1 MGFHWG
7 FLGLAFASISMTLA
21 AESVGGGELNC
32 VLWRGVPG
40 WCCDTEYLNGWLCP
54 VTGLWGGKGGRKP
67 AGLDLLPL
75 ENFPGEIQ
83 QRS

>member
-7 FLGLAFASISMTLA
+7 FLGLAFASVSMTLA
-21 AESVGGGELNC
+21 AESVGGGELKR

-54 VTGLWGGKGGRKP
+54 VTGLAGGKRRKETCRIRFV
-67 AGLDLLPL
+67 ATRK
-75 ENFPGEIQ
+75 FS
-83 QRS
+83 R